1 MRVYVCTRVHT
12 LFSLL
17 LPSFFFSFFFFFY
30 PTSNPVAF
38 LEAKNYCRTIER
50 FNSRAW
56 ECARPINFRAKRFK
70 ALNRVQRVPSSPAGI
85 AFSRACY
92 LENDSFRFCPQQVAR
107 ILKKFHARS
116 GTTFTRGTF
125 SDPTVCEWEN
135 QRNKVVMIMV
145 ILSWLDKSRRMYFV
159 FETMKQINLQR
170 SFVQKSFV
178 SLNLAL
184 VCD

>member
-17 LPSFFFSFFFFFY
+17 LPSFFLSFFFFFY

-125 SDPTVCEWEN
+125 SDPTVCE
-135 QRNKVVMIMV
+135 
-145 ILSWLDKSRRMYFV
+145 
-159 FETMKQINLQR
+159 
-170 SFVQKSFV
+170 
-178 SLNLAL
+178 
-184 VCD
+184 